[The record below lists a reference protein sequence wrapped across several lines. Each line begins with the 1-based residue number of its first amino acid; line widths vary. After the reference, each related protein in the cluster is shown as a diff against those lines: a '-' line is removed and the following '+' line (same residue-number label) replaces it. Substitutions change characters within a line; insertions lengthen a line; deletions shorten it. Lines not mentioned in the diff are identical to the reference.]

1 MFHSKKD
8 KNRFEIWNATFF
20 FFMILLNMRFLSIA
34 LLLLF
39 AVSICEQQDIEVNAE
54 QSTLNQPVQETILDV
69 DL

>member
-1 MFHSKKD
+1 
-8 KNRFEIWNATFF
+8 
-20 FFMILLNMRFLSIA
+20 MILLNMRFLSIA